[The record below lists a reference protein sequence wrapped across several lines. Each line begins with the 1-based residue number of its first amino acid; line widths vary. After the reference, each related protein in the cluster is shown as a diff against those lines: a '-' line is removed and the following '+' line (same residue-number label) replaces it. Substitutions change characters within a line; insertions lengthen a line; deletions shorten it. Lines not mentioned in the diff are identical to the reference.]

1 MSSSNTHNPPSG
13 TNQSEQQQPTTGSP
27 IKRQTNNQ
35 FTSLKVPATQ
45 LRQDRSKEMDGHWIG
60 PMPVEL
66 FLHELMGGPGGQFT
80 YLSPSHLHDIFESI
94 QLPAEYSKERKYA
107 DAVAS
112 VIQGVAPEL
121 IPGLKFVQGNEF
133 KDANSATNT
142 VTDAFVYASDVDTTT
157 SPTQWNKAELWLEF
171 KRGSSFY
178 GFKDGNP
185 DEWVSRTLSSK
196 NYRGQ
201 LAGYAGATMNSQ
213 HRRHLFT
220 LSLGPDGVRFF
231 KWERTYTIVS
241 RAFDLPTEGKY
252 LVEFLYRFSSLT
264 DSDRGKDDT
273 VTLATEEEISLV
285 KPLLKPW
292 IHSDNKDK
300 RSFVKIRIPDGDSDR
315 EVLAG
320 PAIAAPQSIP
330 GRATLG
336 LPVYDVKTKSVQ
348 FLKDSWRDVNLPQES
363 AMLEILNAAGVRNVP
378 TFVCGGVILGQRT
391 TSHKYLDED
400 WNLGARLPLT
410 CIREHQRMLTEEV
423 GQPLQRFKSSKQLTR
438 VVYEAFLAHEDAFT
452 ICQIL
457 HRDVS
462 GGNILIVYDDKAS
475 KDNDDGGGRG
485 FLNDWDMAIRIAD
498 LEKAARQA
506 ERTGTWQFMSIGL
519 LRDRTKKHEPQ
530 DDFESFIYVMLYHG
544 LCYLRHSKVGPGL
557 RDTVAL
563 IFDDSVDNGDGTW
576 RGGNMKTAL
585 AHDMG
590 LLGADFQFD
599 CHPFTNWIE
608 DALEAV
614 DEWVTF
620 LRSKRQ
626 STTKRRRGK
635 AVIDSKTL
643 VFRDHQELQ
652 LLWEEVLG
660 MDGWPSNDAAKY
672 QLEPTGTKRTRQDD
686 AQPMQKRHKSGHSAA
701 PA

>member
-1 MSSSNTHNPPSG
+1 
-13 TNQSEQQQPTTGSP
+13 
-27 IKRQTNNQ
+27 
-35 FTSLKVPATQ
+35 
-45 LRQDRSKEMDGHWIG
+45 MDGHWIG

-107 DAVAS
+107 DAV
-112 VIQGVAPEL
+112 VKL

-300 RSFVKIRIPDGDSDR
+300 RSFVKIRVPDGDSGR

-348 FLKDSWRDVNLPQES
+348 FLKDSWRDANLPQES
-363 AMLEILNAAGVRNVP
+363 AMLEILNAASVRNVP
-378 TFVCGGVILGQRT
+378 TFVCGGVVPGQKT

-410 CIREHQRMLTEEV
+410 CIREHQRTLTEEV

-544 LCYLRHSKVGPGL
+544 LRYLRHSKVGPGL
-557 RDTVAL
+557 QNTMAR

-576 RGGNMKTAL
+576 SGGDAKTAL

-590 LLGADFQFD
+590 PLGVNFRFE

-608 DALEAV
+608 AALEAIA
-614 DEWVTF
+614 EWNTILASQ
-620 LRSKRQ
+620 LRS
-626 STTKRRRGK
+626 STKRGR
-635 AVIDSKTL
+635 SKPAMDRTIA
-643 VFRDHQELQ
+643 VFRDHQQLK
-652 LLWEEVLG
+652 LLWEEVLD

-686 AQPMQKRHKSGHSAA
+686 TQPMQKRHKSGHSAA

>member
-1 MSSSNTHNPPSG
+1 
-13 TNQSEQQQPTTGSP
+13 
-27 IKRQTNNQ
+27 
-35 FTSLKVPATQ
+35 
-45 LRQDRSKEMDGHWIG
+45 MDGHWIG

-133 KDANSATNT
+133 RDANSATNT

-201 LAGYAGATMNSQ
+201 LAGYAGETMNSQ

-273 VTLATEEEISLV
+273 VTLATQEEISLV

-300 RSFVKIRIPDGDSDR
+300 RSFVKIRVPDGDSDR

-348 FLKDSWRDVNLPQES
+348 FLKDSWRDANLPQES
-363 AMLEILNAAGVRNVP
+363 VMLEILNAAGVRNVP
-378 TFVCGGVILGQRT
+378 TFVCGGVVPGQRT

-410 CIREHQRMLTEEV
+410 CIREHQRTLTEEV

-485 FLNDWDMAIRIAD
+485 LLNDWDMAIRIAN

-519 LRDRTKKHEPQ
+519 LRDRKKKHEPQ

-544 LCYLRHSKVGPGL
+544 LCYLRHRKVGPGL

-563 IFDDSVDNGDGTW
+563 IFDDNVDNGDGTW
-576 RGGNMKTAL
+576 SGGNVKAALTHRDKGVLGVNFRFDSGPFNALMKEAL
-585 AHDMG
+585 AAIGEWRDFLTPEEPSDAPVRRVAPAIDPAT
-590 LLGADFQFD
+590 LL
-599 CHPFTNWIE
+599 
-608 DALEAV
+608 
-614 DEWVTF
+614 
-620 LRSKRQ
+620 
-626 STTKRRRGK
+626 
-635 AVIDSKTL
+635 
-643 VFRDHQELQ
+643 FRDHTDLKS
-652 LLWEEVLG
+652 LWKWVLD
-660 MDGWPSNDAAKY
+660 MDKWPSNDQARY

-686 AQPMQKRHKSGHSAA
+686 TQPMQKRQKSGHSAA